1 MNYHGDWK
9 DDKFNGE
16 GVYTLSNGCRVSGT
30 FLMGA
35 INGYAVF
42 TTKRGKKIYE
52 GDWVRNRFHGQGKK
66 YNIKTGEWYSGT
78 FSDGKPIGELSCYD
92 RDGNLIYK
100 GELKNEVYH
109 GVGIQYKDGEMIY
122 DGEWKNGVRNGN
134 GTEFENEVPVYKGK
148 FRDGVRRGIGTS
160 YNSDGKPEYSG
171 HWTDGQPDG
180 EGLMYKDGK
189 PYLAGSFVRGV
200 PDGRVNEISG
210 GTVVKECIYSN
221 GSCVY
226 MREFTEDGAGVKYE
240 GYTQNGVYEGMG
252 CAFSQYGEKYFEGIF
267 KNGEPAKNMQVRL
280 QKLEDLP
287 MRTKMIGSE
296 YSRYTKGP
304 NYVIER
310 EYGTGSYSGLLV
322 GGRPYGKGTIIYTDH
337 GYTGT
342 FADGQASGLGVIY
355 EWNGREVKGTF
366 VRQESDRTTKIS
378 FADGVEY
385 FLLRDE

>member
-1 MNYHGDWK
+1 
-9 DDKFNGE
+9 
-16 GVYTLSNGCRVSGT
+16 
-30 FLMGA
+30 
-35 INGYAVF
+35 
-42 TTKRGKKIYE
+42 
-52 GDWVRNRFHGQGKK
+52 
-66 YNIKTGEWYSGT
+66 
-78 FSDGKPIGELSCYD
+78 
-92 RDGNLIYK
+92 
-100 GELKNEVYH
+100 
-109 GVGIQYKDGEMIY
+109 
-122 DGEWKNGVRNGN
+122 
-134 GTEFENEVPVYKGK
+134 
-148 FRDGVRRGIGTS
+148 
-160 YNSDGKPEYSG
+160 
-171 HWTDGQPDG
+171 
-180 EGLMYKDGK
+180 MYKDGK